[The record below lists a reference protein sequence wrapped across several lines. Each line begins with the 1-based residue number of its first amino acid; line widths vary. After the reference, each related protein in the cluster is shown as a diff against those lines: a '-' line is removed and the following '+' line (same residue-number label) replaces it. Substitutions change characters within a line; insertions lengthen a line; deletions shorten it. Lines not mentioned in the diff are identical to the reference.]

1 MLDAI
6 AIGVGAAGYL
16 LALIAAGTVLCLNL
30 FAFLPETERQRLMHR
45 AWIAG
50 PLAIVLL
57 IGKVQLDAVFLAGG
71 EWAAAFDTELLGF
84 ILAGSAGQALTVF
97 SAGIVLTAL
106 VGFSGVLARS
116 AALFGV
122 ILIAVSFGLT
132 GHGWGSGNL
141 WLSALIALHILGL
154 SFWVGVF
161 PPLHRL
167 CITDQ
172 AAAARLAHRFG
183 QMALWVVPAL
193 AVAGLVTLHQLTGG
207 LIAALETRY
216 GQFFALKLSLFGVV
230 MGLAAYHRFLLTP
243 ALERGQAQA
252 GVRLRRSLRFEGALM
267 VAILI
272 VTATLTHLTG
282 PGSGSG

>member
-1 MLDAI
+1 MPLSKDTLQLLSAEGTVVEGEAHDRYWPLIQSLDEDTLRLMYSTMAI
-6 AIGVGAAGYL
+6 TR
-16 LALIAAGTVLCLNL
+16 ALDHEAGTLQ
-30 FAFLPETERQRLMHR
+30 RQ
-45 AWIAG
+45 
-50 PLAIVLL
+50 
-57 IGKVQLDAVFLAGG
+57 
-71 EWAAAFDTELLGF
+71 
-84 ILAGSAGQALTVF
+84 
-97 SAGIVLTAL
+97 
-106 VGFSGVLARS
+106 
-116 AALFGV
+116 
-122 ILIAVSFGLT
+122 
-132 GHGWGSGNL
+132 
-141 WLSALIALHILGL
+141 
-154 SFWVGVF
+154 
-161 PPLHRL
+161 
-167 CITDQ
+167 
-172 AAAARLAHRFG
+172 G